1 MFTVALVTPQQ
12 SANYTINLLNY
23 PFPSEIMKST
33 HSDNI
38 VVIGGNDET
47 SKTAPLNAFVLR
59 SKRQDRRDVDS
70 LSKVL

>member
-1 MFTVALVTPQQ
+1 VFTVALVTPQQ
-12 SANYTINLLNY
+12 SAHYITNSLNY

-38 VVIGGNDET
+38 VVIADIKKSMHSCYVAKGRT
-47 SKTAPLNAFVLR
+47 
-59 SKRQDRRDVDS
+59 VDS